1 MLEAD
6 IIYTGIK
13 RSLTLKIILDQE
25 STALSHDL
33 ALDDSRDYRI
43 AREMA
48 LTEEFIVLDAI

>member
-13 RSLTLKIILDQE
+13 RSLALKIILDQE